1 MSSKNNSYELT
12 LSGITLEAMP
22 SGALYWP
29 EQKLLCVS
37 DLHFGKSER
46 IARLGGAMLPPYD
59 TRDTLARLEKDLA
72 RTRAK
77 SVICL
82 GDSFDDS
89 IAARGISEEEFTWI
103 TRLQAGRRWVWIEG
117 NHDPGPLAIG
127 GTHLGEL
134 PLPPILFRHIAQIGA
149 AGEISGHYHPKA
161 RVKTKGGT
169 ISRPCFL
176 VDSDRIVMPAYGS
189 YTGGLS
195 CEDPVIVGLMRPEA
209 LAILTGTSCTAIPM
223 PGRRQSLHD

>member
-1 MSSKNNSYELT
+1 MSKYTFT
-12 LSGITLEAMP
+12 LSGLTFEALP

-29 EQKLLCVS
+29 EQNLLCVS

-59 TRDTLARLEKDLA
+59 TRDTLARLEKDLF

-89 IAARGISEEEFTWI
+89 MSARGISEEEFTWI
-103 TRLQAGRRWVWIEG
+103 TRLQAGRHWVWIEG

-127 GTHLGEL
+127 GTHLSEL
-134 PLPPILFRHIAQIGA
+134 PLPPILFRHIARVTA

-161 RVKTKGGT
+161 RVKTKGGA

-176 VDSDRIVMPAYGS
+176 IDSDRVIMPAYGS
-189 YTGGLS
+189 YTGGLDS
-195 CEDPVIVGLMRPEA
+195 TDPVLVGLMRPEA
-209 LAILTGTSCTAIPM
+209 LAVLTGSKAQPIPM
-223 PGRRQSLHD
+223 PGRRKSMQD